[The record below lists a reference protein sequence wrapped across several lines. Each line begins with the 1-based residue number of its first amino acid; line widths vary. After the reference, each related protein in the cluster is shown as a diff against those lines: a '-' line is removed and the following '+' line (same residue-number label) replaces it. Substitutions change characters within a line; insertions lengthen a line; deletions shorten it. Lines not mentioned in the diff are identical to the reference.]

1 MGNERYGTRQ
11 SEREPLIRSD
21 PINSNKTFLIV
32 LIQSQ
37 QLQQNLDPIRPE
49 QNPRWVLGLLRFVDF
64 IVSQCLIVGE
74 EEFLEMGC
82 CVWLFG
88 KKIFWKWVCVC
99 FFDVLHC
106 FCFCWVSTAISI
118 WQKTSMMDSSLAFQN
133 QVYYIQDVSFLN
145 SFENILINKIVWK
158 SILKKIK
165 INKNKNKNKMTYFN
179 LRISFIDQYKFGF
192 MTFQLLVFGVM
203 S

>member
-1 MGNERYGTRQ
+1 
-11 SEREPLIRSD
+11 
-21 PINSNKTFLIV
+21 
-32 LIQSQ
+32 
-37 QLQQNLDPIRPE
+37 
-49 QNPRWVLGLLRFVDF
+49 
-64 IVSQCLIVGE
+64 
-74 EEFLEMGC
+74 
-82 CVWLFG
+82 
-88 KKIFWKWVCVC
+88 
-99 FFDVLHC
+99 
-106 FCFCWVSTAISI
+106 
-118 WQKTSMMDSSLAFQN
+118 MMDSSLAFQN

-179 LRISFIDQYKFGF
+179 LRIIFIDQYKFGF